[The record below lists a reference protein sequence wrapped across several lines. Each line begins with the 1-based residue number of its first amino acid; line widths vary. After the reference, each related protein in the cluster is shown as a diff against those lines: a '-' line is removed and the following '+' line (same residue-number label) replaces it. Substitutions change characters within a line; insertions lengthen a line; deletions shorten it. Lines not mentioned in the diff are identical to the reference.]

1 MFQMTAFFVSLKKTP
16 QISDELEIAALDDFA
31 LKKRHRYGTILIN
44 AVTHKVVDM
53 IESREKDDV
62 IKWLKKYRNIKIFT
76 RDGSSTYAAAMTEA
90 LPDALQVMDRFH
102 ILMHLTDSCKK
113 FINRTIKS
121 SEPVECESISVNDIP
136 QFETKYDKIMY
147 AKALY
152 DQGKSFAKISDELYI
167 DISTVRQY
175 VRISEQEAEKYRR
188 KTGEQHSE
196 ESANAKEK
204 MFYEIHKL
212 HEQGITQAAIS
223 RIIGT
228 TEVTVSKYLKRSEPP
243 RHAYNSQR
251 KKEKIEPFIQ
261 RINELGMQALKS
273 KEIVRIIKSE
283 GCTCS
288 ENYIRKNITEQ
299 RKLRFA
305 PPKRKVPRKALIS
318 LLYNSMDKVKDL
330 REEDLAEI
338 IERYPLLGE
347 FYEYVR
353 SFKEI
358 LFSKKAELLEAWL
371 DTAEGSGIPELISFV
386 NGIRQDFE
394 ATKAAIEYPYSNG
407 IAEGNV
413 NKVKVAKRRMF
424 GRCSF
429 ELLRAVVLNCQLG

>member
-1 MFQMTAFFVSLKKTP
+1 MCPMTAFSVSLKKTP
-16 QISDELEIAALDDFA
+16 QINSDLVIAALDDFA
-31 LKKRHRYGTILIN
+31 LKKRHRYGTILID
-44 AVTHKVVDM
+44 AVTHKIVDM

-62 IKWLKKYRNIKIFT
+62 IKWLKKYPNIKIFT
-76 RDGSSTYAAAMTEA
+76 RDGSSTYAAAMTEV
-90 LPDALQVMDRFH
+90 LPDAMQVMDRFH

-113 FINRTIKS
+113 FINRSIKA
-121 SEPVECESISVNDIP
+121 SEPIEDDGAAIEAVP
-136 QFETKYDKIMY
+136 RFETKYDKIMY
-147 AKALY
+147 AKKLHQ
-152 DQGKSFAKISDELYI
+152 QGKSFAKISDELYI
-167 DISTVRQY
+167 DISTVRHY

-188 KTGEQHSE
+188 KTDEQHSE

-204 MFYEIHKL
+204 MFYEIHTL
-212 HEQGITQAAIS
+212 HQRGVTQAAIS

-228 TEVTVSKYLKRSEPP
+228 TEVTVSKYLKRNEPP

-251 KKEKIEPFIQ
+251 KKEKIAPFLA
-261 RINELGMQALKS
+261 RINELGIQGLKS
-273 KEIVRIIKSE
+273 GEIVKILKAE

-305 PPKRKVPRKALIS
+305 PPKRTVHRKALIS
-318 LLYNSMDKVKDL
+318 LLYHSLDKVKELKED
-330 REEDLAEI
+330 DLAKI

-347 FYEYVR
+347 FYEYIR

-358 LFSKKAELLEAWL
+358 MFSKEVELLDAWMN
-371 DTAEGSGIPELISFV
+371 TAEGSGISELNSFV
-386 NGIRQDFE
+386 NGVRQDLD

-407 IAEGNV
+407 ISEGFV

-429 ELLRAVVLNCQLG
+429 ELLRAVVLNCQLS

>member
-16 QISDELEIAALDDFA
+16 QINDELEIAALDDFA

-44 AVTHKVVDM
+44 AVTHRVVDM
-53 IESREKDDV
+53 IESREKDDI

-90 LPDALQVMDRFH
+90 LPNALQVMDRFH
-102 ILMHLTDSCKK
+102 ILMHLTNSCKK
-113 FINRTIKS
+113 YINRSIKA
-121 SEPVECESISVNDIP
+121 SEPIEDDSAAIEAVP
-136 QFETKYDKIMY
+136 RFETKYDKIMY
-147 AKALY
+147 AKMLY
-152 DQGKSFAKISDELYI
+152 NQGKSFAKISDELYI
-167 DISTVRQY
+167 DISTVRRY
-175 VRISEQEAEKYRR
+175 VRISEKEAEKYRK
-188 KTGEQHSE
+188 KTNEQHSE

-261 RINELGMQALKS
+261 RINELGIQGSKS

-305 PPKRKVPRKALIS
+305 PPKRTVHRKALIS
-318 LLYNSMDKVKDL
+318 LLYHSLDKVKELNED
-330 REEDLAEI
+330 DLAKI

-347 FYEYVR
+347 FYEYIR

-358 LFSKKAELLEAWL
+358 LFSKNSEHLEAWL
-371 DTAEGSGIPELISFV
+371 DTAEESGIPELISFV

>member
-136 QFETKYDKIMY
+136 QFKTKYDKIMY

-386 NGIRQDFE
+386 NGICQDFE